1 MTWWR
6 EVVHSVTTYPA
17 LYALLGA
24 ALLGGV
30 VIVARMVWGWQRGRT
45 LARSDRPGERLW
57 EVVRVAVLHARTL
70 RRRRG
75 GLMHALLVGAFLILL
90 VGNLLTHYVT
100 PNGDALKESGTLH
113 LVMDV
118 ALVLAASG
126 LVLAAW
132 RRYRLRETPRRVEDT
147 VLWAVLVVLTFWTW
161 ISEGLFVR
169 LADPPWERLAFASNL
184 IATATAKWPDDLVR
198 SLYAWHWQLL
208 HVFGIGLAVWL
219 PLTKMRHVVAA
230 PLAVFARNRRPLGV
244 MPSLD
249 LTREDVPLGAA
260 QPTELTWKSLLD
272 ADACMHCGRCT
283 AVCPAQQAGQLL
295 DPRAVWETF
304 QRPEHGVLA
313 QRLGEDALW
322 ACTTCFACEEACPVY
337 AEPLRVLL
345 EMRRER
351 VLAAGEFPASL
362 QSVSRHLEQ
371 RGNPWG
377 ANVAQRLPL
386 AAPLL
391 PPGGETDVLLWLG
404 CHAAFDAR
412 RHAAA
417 RALCRILD
425 AAQVSY
431 ATLGEEELCCGDP
444 ARRMGN
450 ERVWQLLAAEN
461 IARLRERRFRRL
473 VTLCPHCYNTLR
485 HEYGALGADFV
496 VEHAT
501 VAVAALLDAGRIAL
515 RSRGDVQ
522 TVTYHDPCY
531 LGRANGIYDAPR
543 RLLAALPGS
552 RLVEMESA
560 RRDARCCGGGGGQ
573 LWLER
578 PPEERVSRL
587 RAADVRASSAEMCA
601 TACPYCATMLEEAL
615 AAASVRDIIELVAD
629 SLA

>member
-17 LYALLGA
+17 LYALLGV
-24 ALLGGV
+24 ALLGGM
-30 VIVARMVWGWQRGRT
+30 VIVAGMARRWRQGRP
-45 LARSDRPGERLW
+45 LARGDHPGERLW

-70 RRRRG
+70 RQRRG

-90 VGNLLTHYVT
+90 IGNLLTHYVT
-100 PNGDALKESGTLH
+100 PNGDAFRESGTLH

-126 LVLAAW
+126 LALAAW
-132 RRYRLRETPRRVEDT
+132 RRYRLRETPRRAEDT
-147 VLWAVLVVLTFWTW
+147 VLWVVLIVLTLWAW
-161 ISEGLFVR
+161 VSEGLFVR
-169 LADPPWERLAFASNL
+169 LADPPWERMAFASNL
-184 IATATAKWPDDLVR
+184 IAAATAKWPDDLVR

-208 HVFGIGLAVWL
+208 HVLAIGLTVWL

-230 PLAVFARNRRPLGV
+230 PLAIFARNRQPLGV
-244 MPSLD
+244 MPPLD

-260 QPTELTWKSLLD
+260 QPAELTWKSLLD

-283 AVCPAQQAGQLL
+283 AACPAQQAGQPL
-295 DPRAVWETF
+295 DPRAVWEALR
-304 QRPEHGVLA
+304 QPADGVLA
-313 QRLGEDALW
+313 QQLGEDALW
-322 ACTTCFACEEACPVY
+322 ACTTCLACEEVCPVY
-337 AEPLRVLL
+337 AEPLHVLL

-362 QSVSRHLEQ
+362 QSVSRHLER

-377 ANVAQRLPL
+377 ASAAQRLPL
-386 AAPLL
+386 GAPLL
-391 PPGGETDVLLWLG
+391 PPGGESDVLLWLG
-404 CHAAFDAR
+404 CHAAFDER
-412 RHAAA
+412 RYAAA

-425 AAQVSY
+425 AAQVRY

-461 IARLRERRFRRL
+461 IARLQQRRFRRV

-485 HEYGALGADFV
+485 HEYPALGGDFV

-515 RSRGDVQ
+515 RGEGSAQ

-543 RLLAALPGS
+543 QLLAALPGS
-552 RLVEMESA
+552 RLVELNPT
-560 RRDARCCGGGGGQ
+560 RRDARCCGAGGGQ
-573 LWLER
+573 LWQER
-578 PPEERVSRL
+578 LPEERVSGL
-587 RAADVRASSAEMCA
+587 RAADVRASGAEMCA

-615 AAASVRDIIELVAD
+615 AAAPVHDVIELIAD
-629 SLA
+629 NLA

>member
-1 MTWWR
+1 MSWWR

-17 LYALLGA
+17 LYALLGV
-24 ALLGGV
+24 ALFGNG
-30 VIVARMVWGWQRGRT
+30 VIVAGMVRRWQRGRP
-45 LARSDRPGERLW
+45 LARGDHPGERLR

-70 RRRRG
+70 HQRRG
-75 GLMHALLVGAFLILL
+75 GLMHALLVSAFLVLL

-100 PNGDALKESGTLH
+100 PNGDALKRSGMLH

-118 ALVLAASG
+118 ALMLAASG
-126 LVLAAW
+126 LALAAW
-132 RRYRLRETPRRVEDT
+132 RRYRLRETPRRAEDT
-147 VLWAVLVVLTFWTW
+147 ALWIVLAVLTLWAW
-161 ISEGLFVR
+161 ISEGLFLR
-169 LADPPWERLAFASNL
+169 LADPPWEGMAFASNL
-184 IATATAKWPDDLVR
+184 IATVTARWPDDLVR

-208 HVFGIGLAVWL
+208 HVLGIGLAVWL

-230 PLAVFARNRRPLGV
+230 PLAIFARNRQPLGA

-260 QPTELTWKSLLD
+260 HPAELTWKSLLD

-283 AVCPAQQAGQLL
+283 AACPAQQAGQPL
-295 DPRAVWETF
+295 DPRAVWETLR
-304 QRPEHGVLA
+304 QPADGVLA
-313 QRLGEDALW
+313 RRLGEDALW
-322 ACTTCFACEEACPVY
+322 ACTTCLACEETCPVY
-337 AEPLRVLL
+337 AEPWHVLL

-351 VLAAGEFPASL
+351 VLAAGEFPSSL

-371 RGNPWG
+371 SGNPWG
-377 ANVAQRLPL
+377 ARAAQRLPL
-386 AAPLL
+386 TVPLL
-391 PPGGETDVLLWLG
+391 PPSGETDILLWLG
-404 CHAAFDAR
+404 CHAAFDER

-461 IARLRERRFRRL
+461 IARLQRRRFRRL

-485 HEYGALGADFV
+485 HEYGALGGDFV

-501 VAVAALLDAGRIAL
+501 VTVAALLDAGRIAL
-515 RSRGDVQ
+515 RGKGDVRA
-522 TVTYHDPCY
+522 VTYHDPCY

-543 RLLAALPGS
+543 RLLAALPGL
-552 RLVEMESA
+552 RLVELNRA

-578 PPEERVSRL
+578 PPGERVSRL
-587 RAADVRASSAEMCA
+587 RAADVLASGAELCA

-629 SLA
+629 NLA